1 MPRQR
6 RPHPSFLARVG
17 CFAVPALLSLAAV
30 LGACKAQPSAS
41 GSGNGNAAPAAPARP
56 PGEAVYYRSCVRCH
70 GANMEGDGTAPALTR
85 ARIASLGDQPMEMTI
100 VYGKGQMPGFGG
112 LSDAQV
118 AAVIAYMRGL

>member
-1 MPRQR
+1 MSR
-6 RPHPSFLARVG
+6 RSRPPTSFLARVG
-17 CFAVPALLSLAAV
+17 AVGVPALLSLAAV
-30 LGACKAQPSAS
+30 LGACKAQPSCSS
-41 GSGNGNAAPAAPARP
+41 GGGGAPAPTRP

-112 LSDAQV
+112 LTDAQV